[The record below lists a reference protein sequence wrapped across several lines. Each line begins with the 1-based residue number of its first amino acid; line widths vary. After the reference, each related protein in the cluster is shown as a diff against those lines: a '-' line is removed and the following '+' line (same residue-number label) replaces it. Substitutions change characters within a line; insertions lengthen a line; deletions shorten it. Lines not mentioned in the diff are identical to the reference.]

1 MNHISITSRSVS
13 IKSNTRL
20 TLDLCPKTSSNFI
33 GNENKS
39 IDHGINGKCIYY
51 MNIKTITEIDMQ
63 LTSAVM
69 VGKKLS

>member
-1 MNHISITSRSVS
+1 MNHIFITSRSVS
-13 IKSNTRL
+13 MKSNTRL

-51 MNIKTITEIDMQ
+51 MNIKTTEIDMQ
-63 LTSAVM
+63 LTSAAM